1 MSSLLCEICLKHDGS
16 RSFLFLLWSHDINV
30 LTLSKLP
37 QTFFKDK
44 RVIVRCDLNVPI
56 RDGVI
61 TSEARI
67 VASLPTIE
75 LVSKLANSV
84 LVMSHLGRPKPGDQS
99 RDFSLALVAKRLG
112 ELLGRDVPL
121 LRSLDESVQEG
132 GIALLENVRLF
143 PGETDNARELAEK
156 LSSKGD
162 IFVMDAF
169 GSAHRQHAST
179 FGIAEL
185 SDTAC
190 AGLLLEQ
197 ELFAISEA
205 MESPQVPMISIVGG
219 SKTSTKLEVLN
230 SLSQVSSRILVGGGI
245 LNTFLAASGFKL
257 GRSLYE
263 PDLIDVARDLSKSVE
278 VPLPRDVI
286 VSTDLSRQAKGE
298 VKLVDEVGTDE
309 MILDI
314 GPVTARE
321 WAKVVNEAK
330 TILWNGPIGVFEY
343 DQFGEGTRILAEAVA
358 ESPAFSLAG
367 GGDTI
372 AALEKYGV
380 ASDISYIS
388 TGGGAFLE
396 MIEGKKLPGV
406 EILERKAAQ
415 I

>member
-1 MSSLLCEICLKHDGS
+1 M
-16 RSFLFLLWSHDINV
+16 LWSYDIKV

-37 QTFFKDK
+37 QNFFRGKK
-44 RVIVRCDLNVPI
+44 VIVRCDLNVPI
-56 RDGVI
+56 TDGVI

-67 VASLPTIE
+67 IASLPTLE
-75 LVSKLANSV
+75 LVAKLASSV
-84 LVMSHLGRPKPGDQS
+84 LVISHLGRPKPGDLS
-99 RDFSLALVAKRLG
+99 ADFSLAPVAKRLG

-121 LRSLDESVQEG
+121 LRNLDESVEET

-143 PGETDNARELAEK
+143 SGETDNAKELAER

-162 IFVMDAF
+162 IFIMDAF
-169 GSAHRQHAST
+169 GSAHREHAST
-179 FGIAEL
+179 FGVAEL

-190 AGLLLEQ
+190 AGLLLEK
-197 ELFAISEA
+197 ELLAISGA
-205 MESPQVPMISIVGG
+205 MESPQAPMVSIVGG
-219 SKTSTKLEVLN
+219 SKTSTKLDVLN
-230 SLSQVSSRILVGGGI
+230 SLSQISSRILVGGGI
-245 LNTFLAASGFKL
+245 LNTFLAASDFKL

-263 PDLIDVARDLSKSVE
+263 PELVDVARALSKTVD

-286 VSTDLSRQAKGE
+286 VSTELSQQAKGV
-298 VKLVDEVGTDE
+298 VKGVDEVDVNE

-343 DQFGEGTRILAEAVA
+343 DQFGEGTRVLAEAVA

-406 EILERKAAQ
+406 EILERRAARM
-415 I
+415 

>member
-1 MSSLLCEICLKHDGS
+1 M
-16 RSFLFLLWSHDINV
+16 LWSYEIKV

-37 QTFFKDK
+37 QNFFIGKK
-44 RVIVRCDLNVPI
+44 VIVRCDLNVPI
-56 RDGVI
+56 TDGVI

-67 VASLPTIE
+67 IASLPTLE
-75 LVSKLANSV
+75 LVAKLASSV
-84 LVMSHLGRPKPGDQS
+84 LVISHLGRPKPGDLS
-99 RDFSLALVAKRLG
+99 ADFSLAPVAKRLG

-121 LRSLDESVQEG
+121 LRNLDESVEET

-143 PGETDNARELAEK
+143 SGETDNAKELAER

-162 IFVMDAF
+162 IFIMDAF
-169 GSAHRQHAST
+169 GSAHREHAST
-179 FGIAEL
+179 FGVAEL

-190 AGLLLEQ
+190 AGLLLEK
-197 ELFAISEA
+197 ELLAISGA
-205 MESPQVPMISIVGG
+205 MESPQAPMVSIVGG

-230 SLSQVSSRILVGGGI
+230 SLSQISSRILVGGGI
-245 LNTFLAASGFKL
+245 LNTFLAASDFKI

-263 PDLIDVARDLSKSVE
+263 PELVDVARALSKTVD

-286 VSTDLSRQAKGE
+286 VSTELSQQAKGV
-298 VKLVDEVGTDE
+298 VKGVDEVDVNE

-321 WAKVVNEAK
+321 WAKVLDEAK

-406 EILERKAAQ
+406 EILERKAAR

>member
-1 MSSLLCEICLKHDGS
+1 M
-16 RSFLFLLWSHDINV
+16 
-30 LTLSKLP
+30 
-37 QTFFKDK
+37 
-44 RVIVRCDLNVPI
+44 PI
-56 RDGVI
+56 TDGVI

-67 VASLPTIE
+67 IASLPTLE
-75 LVSKLANSV
+75 LVARLANSV
-84 LVMSHLGRPKPGDQS
+84 LIMSHLGRPKPGDLS
-99 RDFSLALVAKRLG
+99 ADFSLAPVAKRLG

-121 LRSLDESVQEG
+121 LRNLDESAEG
-132 GIALLENVRLF
+132 RGIALLENVRLF
-143 PGETDNARELAEK
+143 SGETDNAKELAEK

-162 IFVMDAF
+162 IFIMDAF

-179 FGIAEL
+179 FGVAEL

-190 AGLLLEQ
+190 AGLLLEK
-197 ELFAISEA
+197 ELLAISEA

-219 SKTSTKLEVLN
+219 SKTSTKLEALN
-230 SLSQVSSRILVGGGI
+230 SLSQISSRILVGGGI
-245 LNTFLAASGFKL
+245 LNTFLAASDFKI

-263 PDLIDVARDLSKSVE
+263 PELVDVARALSKTVD

-286 VSTDLSRQAKGE
+286 VSTELSQQAKGV
-298 VKLVDEVGTDE
+298 VKGVDEVDVNE

-321 WAKVVNEAK
+321 WAEVVNEAK

-343 DQFGEGTRILAEAVA
+343 DQFGEGTRVLAEAVA

-406 EILERKAAQ
+406 EILERRAARM
-415 I
+415 

>member
-1 MSSLLCEICLKHDGS
+1 M
-16 RSFLFLLWSHDINV
+16 N
-30 LTLSKLP
+30 
-37 QTFFKDK
+37 
-44 RVIVRCDLNVPI
+44 
-56 RDGVI
+56 DGVI

-67 VASLPTIE
+67 VASLPTLE
-75 LVSKLANSV
+75 LVSKLAKSV

-99 RDFSLALVAKRLG
+99 RDFSLAPVAKRLG
-112 ELLGRDVPL
+112 ELLGRDLPL
-121 LRSLDESVQEG
+121 LGSLDESVEER

-143 PGETDNARELAEK
+143 SGETDNAKGLAEK

-162 IFVMDAF
+162 IFIMDAF
-169 GSAHRQHAST
+169 GSAHREHAST
-179 FGIAEL
+179 FGVAEL

-197 ELFAISEA
+197 ELLAISEV
-205 MESPQVPMISIVGG
+205 MESPEVPMISIVGG
-219 SKTSTKLEVLN
+219 SKTSTKLGVLN
-230 SLSQVSSRILVGGGI
+230 SLSQISSTILVGGGI
-245 LNTFLAASGFKL
+245 LNTFLAAAGFKL

-263 PDLIDVARDLSKSVE
+263 PDLVGVALSISKSVD
-278 VPLPRDVI
+278 VPLPLDVI
-286 VSTDLSRQAKGE
+286 VSTELSQQAKGV
-298 VKLVDEVGTDE
+298 VKRVEEVGTDE

-321 WAKVVNEAK
+321 WAKVVKEAK

-343 DQFGEGTRILAEAVA
+343 GQFGEGTRVLAEAVA

-380 ASDISYIS
+380 ASNISYIS

-396 MIEGKKLPGV
+396 MMEGKKLPGV
-406 EILERKAAQ
+406 EILKRKAVR

>member
-1 MSSLLCEICLKHDGS
+1 M
-16 RSFLFLLWSHDINV
+16 LWSYDINV

-37 QTFFKDK
+37 QNFFRGKK
-44 RVIVRCDLNVPI
+44 VIVRCDLNVPI
-56 RDGVI
+56 TDGVI

-67 VASLPTIE
+67 IASLPTLE
-75 LVSKLANSV
+75 LVAKLASSV
-84 LVMSHLGRPKPGDQS
+84 LVISHLGRPKPGDLS
-99 RDFSLALVAKRLG
+99 ADFSLAPVAKRLG

-121 LRSLDESVQEG
+121 LRNLDESVEET

-143 PGETDNARELAEK
+143 SGETDNAKELAER

-162 IFVMDAF
+162 IFIMDAF

-179 FGIAEL
+179 FGVAEL

-197 ELFAISEA
+197 ELLAISEA

-230 SLSQVSSRILVGGGI
+230 SLSQISSRILVGGGI

-263 PDLIDVARDLSKSVE
+263 PELVDVARALSKTVD

-286 VSTDLSRQAKGE
+286 VSTELSQQAKGV
-298 VKLVDEVGTDE
+298 VKGVDEVDVNE

-314 GPVTARE
+314 GPVTARA
-321 WAKVVNEAK
+321 WAESLIDAQ
-330 TILWNGPIGVFEY
+330 TIMWNGPVGVFEFP
-343 DQFGEGTRILAEAVA
+343 QFGQGTKVLGEAIA
-358 ESPAFSLAG
+358 ASSAYSIAG
-367 GGDTI
+367 GGDTL
-372 AALEKYGV
+372 AAVEQFDLAKG
-380 ASDISYIS
+380 ISYIS

-396 MIEGKKLPGV
+396 MVEGKTLPAVKVLGD
-406 EILERKAAQ
+406 RCAKA
-415 I
+415 